1 MIELLLFA
9 VIGAKFFKG
18 DVLYMTLYFLLLA
31 AQIFKIILS
40 AVRLARN
47 NEKTGGEK

>member
-18 DVLYMTLYFLLLA
+18 DMIYMTLYFLLLA
-31 AQIFKIILS
+31 IQIFKIIFS
-40 AVRLARN
+40 AVRSARN

>member
-18 DVLYMTLYFLLLA
+18 DMIYMTLYFLLLA
-31 AQIFKIILS
+31 TQIFKIILS
-40 AVRLARN
+40 AVRSARN
-47 NEKTGGEK
+47 N

>member
-9 VIGAKFFKG
+9 VIGARFFKG

-31 AQIFKIILS
+31 TRIFKIILS
-40 AVRLARN
+40 AARASRN

>member
-18 DVLYMTLYFLLLA
+18 DMIYMTLYFMLLA
-31 AQIFKIILS
+31 FEIFKIILS
-40 AVRLARN
+40 SARASRN